1 MFSTV
6 QQTTMSNPAD
16 KQQGVDAKKRKFSP
30 NVNKSNSTSID
41 GSMITPP
48 RILARRYPLTKT
60 GYKYL
65 DIGINVSTPSHIE
78 IALGDNHGKEIHFT
92 YNMWKILLDQR
103 HAIHHFFNN
112 DANEAP
118 SQTIEHV
125 TLRFGKI
132 NNLKVL
138 RLETST
144 VCLVMS
150 HNTVC
155 NIIALE
161 YCVDHI
167 AQSLNNVT
175 GMVDTKFAHF
185 RKIASGAK
193 DPIAVIRESESFD
206 KNDIIDCE
214 LLAQIFGS
222 Q

>member
-1 MFSTV
+1 
-6 QQTTMSNPAD
+6 
-16 KQQGVDAKKRKFSP
+16 
-30 NVNKSNSTSID
+30 
-41 GSMITPP
+41 MITPP

-65 DIGINVSTPSHIE
+65 DIGINISTPSHIE
-78 IALGDNHGKEIHFT
+78 IALGDNHGREIHFT
-92 YNMWKILLDQR
+92 YNMWKILLDQQ

-112 DANEAP
+112 DEDKAHAS

-125 TLRFGKI
+125 TLRFRKI

-144 VCLVMS
+144 VCLAMS
-150 HNTVC
+150 HNTIY
-155 NIIALE
+155 NMIALE
-161 YCVDHI
+161 YCVDRI
-167 AQSLNNVT
+167 VQSLNNVT
-175 GMVDTKFAHF
+175 SMVDIKFTHF

-214 LLAQIFGS
+214 LLAQVFGS